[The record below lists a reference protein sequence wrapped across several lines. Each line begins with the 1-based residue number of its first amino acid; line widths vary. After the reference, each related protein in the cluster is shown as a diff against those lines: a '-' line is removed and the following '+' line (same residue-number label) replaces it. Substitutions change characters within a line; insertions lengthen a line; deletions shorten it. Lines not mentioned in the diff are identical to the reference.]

1 MGLGFRELGKQ
12 FTSALQGTY
21 DKIGDSCDF
30 TYNTMFARQNAARA
44 QTTYDKALEG
54 IKFVHNDPSTPETF
68 DPSSEEGK
76 VIIQKAADRLETSLE
91 IVADTSARWDPVY
104 KYFIEDPEGMNGQRR
119 DDDGASPS

>member
-1 MGLGFRELGKQ
+1 MGLGFRGLGKQ

-21 DKIGDSCDF
+21 DKIGDGCDF
-30 TYNTMFARQNAARA
+30 TYNTIFARQNATRA

-54 IKFVHNDPSTPETF
+54 IKFIHNDPSPPETF
-68 DPSSEEGK
+68 NPSSEEGK
-76 VIIQKAADRLETSLE
+76 AIIQKAADRLETSLE
-91 IVADTSARWDPVY
+91 IVADTSARWEPVH